1 MALQKALSF
10 LPGSC
15 QHSRASCGASLCPVQ
30 AQELPALPRCQVL
43 FEAFHLF
50 VFLSLT
56 WLKFSTRAGCAG
68 NGWSPSCLG
77 GLGQPTATGFVAIFW
92 GGEDTW
98 SLQWLHWH
106 QASSVP
112 ISGHWGSLDI
122 GCSHRRSLLIHS
134 TQSLLIYLSS
144 KSPSLSQPCWL
155 LPLHAGP
162 NANKLHEQG
171 RSVPV
176 SDGARAQGRSSSA
189 LQPLAGSTRGT
200 PRPSLINFF
209 WFPTSGSGIMEP
221 RPSFT
226 FLFAV
231 HCAV

>member
-1 MALQKALSF
+1 M
-10 LPGSC
+10 
-15 QHSRASCGASLCPVQ
+15 
-30 AQELPALPRCQVL
+30 
-43 FEAFHLF
+43 
-50 VFLSLT
+50 
-56 WLKFSTRAGCAG
+56 
-68 NGWSPSCLG
+68 
-77 GLGQPTATGFVAIFW
+77 
-92 GGEDTW
+92 
-98 SLQWLHWH
+98 
-106 QASSVP
+106 P

-226 FLFAV
+226 FLFGRALPAPACRSACRALASDRTAEAPPV
-231 HCAV
+231 TPQTCSVCLQYSARSGRCPERSPRTSRGRTRRM